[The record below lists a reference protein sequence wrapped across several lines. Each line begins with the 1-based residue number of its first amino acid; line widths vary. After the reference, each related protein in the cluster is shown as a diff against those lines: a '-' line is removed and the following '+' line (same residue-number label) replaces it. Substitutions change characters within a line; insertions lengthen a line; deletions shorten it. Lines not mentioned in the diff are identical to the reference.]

1 MKTDWQARLLETRLA
16 AAKAPAATLQ
26 SALHKVV
33 QQVVADGSA
42 SLAEV
47 SGFLAQHKDV
57 FGDSGEQAAK
67 KAAGNLLD
75 SSAPKRVVGSTST
88 ASTAST
94 GVKAHALRVNGGGS
108 WHAQVQLPTPPAVLV
123 GRGEPVVVDGE
134 RFTQADIAEL
144 VKLAA

>member
-16 AAKAPAATLQ
+16 AAKSPTATLQ
-26 SALHKVV
+26 SALQKVV

-67 KAAGNLLD
+67 KAAENLLD
-75 SSAPKRVVGSTST
+75 SSAPRMVVGSKS
-88 ASTAST
+88 S
-94 GVKAHALRVNGGGS
+94 GVKAHALRATGGVA
-108 WHAQVQLPTPPAVLV
+108 WHASVQLPTPPVVLL